1 MKQEDV
7 AIFYF
12 VGKRIELWNLISSIE
27 AARPHSP
34 LSDRLKLARG
44 IESGPESWLTADC
57 LWEIDWI
64 IGR

>member
-1 MKQEDV
+1 MNLNEGRGGGGCCN
-7 AIFYF
+7 FLF

-44 IESGPESWLTADC
+44 IESGGELADC
-57 LWEIDWI
+57 RLFM
-64 IGR
+64 GN